1 MLRNIQLL
9 IVLIFMMGLMS
20 CSKNVIESKATQAT
34 IAVRLGTNATQLSKA
49 STPSFSFTD
58 LGGTTF
64 TITEA
69 RINVRHIQFDYPE
82 GNSDNFNQI
91 SLNGPFLIDLITGT
105 SNPEIGAFDVEPGIY
120 KRIDVRLDDAEADD
134 GLVSGNDDLLDNTLV
149 VKGSFDYDGNTNR
162 NFTFILKF
170 NEDIRFEEPGGISI
184 NEGETKD
191 IILNLKVDEWLSNI
205 NITECLDDGDIV
217 LEGSGDLI
225 INDNNNNDCNNFE
238 GTIKANIKNNYDF
251 D

>member
-1 MLRNIQLL
+1 
-9 IVLIFMMGLMS
+9 MS
-20 CSKNVIESKATQAT
+20 CSKNGIESQDTQAT
-34 IAVRLGTNATQLSKA
+34 IAIMLGTNATQLSKT
-49 STPSFSFTD
+49 STDSFSITD

-69 RINVRHIQFDYPE
+69 RTNVRHIQFDYPE
-82 GNSDNFNQI
+82 GSSDKANQI
-91 SLNGPFLIDLITGT
+91 SLNGPFLINLMTGT

-120 KRIDVRLDDAEADD
+120 KRIDVRLDDTKAID
-134 GLVSGNDDLLDNTLV
+134 GLVSSNDDLLDNTMV
-149 VKGSFDYDGNTNR
+149 VKGSFNYASNTNN

-170 NEDIRFEEPGGISI
+170 NEDVRFEEPSGIYV

-225 INDNNNNDCNNFE
+225 ITDDNNNDCNNFE
-238 GTIKANIKNNYDF
+238 GTIKTNIKNNYDF